1 MYYSRTSILCRVY
14 TLPLPLTLL
23 YFYSI
28 PYSIPYLY
36 LYLHLLYS
44 IFKYHTSI
52 DALDLQPD
60 WRASQLERRRQH
72 PETSVGRQDRQAGR
86 PTTTLLLFALFC
98 PISFTPSAANQWCC
112 CHSKQPI
119 SLLLLLLLLLLLHYY
134 YYYYYYYYRESII
147 LQYLLGT

>member
-86 PTTTLLLFALFC
+86 QAGQRPHFYYSLLFL
-98 PISFTPSAANQWCC
+98 
-112 CHSKQPI
+112 
-119 SLLLLLLLLLLLHYY
+119 SLLQQRINGAAVIQSNPYHYY
-134 YYYYYYYYRESII
+134 YYYY
-147 LQYLLGT
+147 